1 MSGTEIVGDVA
12 GARGLRFDPD
22 FILAAE
28 PYPNNELT
36 CLAFNNSWRKIFV
49 WRNEKALRDTSNNKQ
64 SGARH

>member
-1 MSGTEIVGDVA
+1 MSGTGIVGDVA

-36 CLAFNNSWRKIFV
+36 CLAFNNSWRKILCSGTK
-49 WRNEKALRDTSNNKQ
+49 RALRGTSNIKQ